1 MKMIK
6 NTYSIEKLPKLS
18 KLVLMGLSC
27 LFFVTGCGSSLS
39 NYSGV
44 EPQNRNEVEMV
55 RIPYSVNFEDGSE
68 VLSKVE
74 ISRLNNFL
82 ATSNIT
88 YGNEFSMDFPLDRNG
103 NLSDID
109 TKRLSYISN
118 LLKDSGL
125 YMSEKVTPFGMEP
138 RVNTGRLI
146 VSKYVV
152 TLPECGWSQPSYP
165 NYENAPTSNFGCASQ
180 ANLGLMIANPKD
192 LLTGQSGGKTNAE
205 RAAFAVERYQNTV
218 VTVDATSAGSGN

>member
-1 MKMIK
+1 MIK
-6 NTYSIEKLPKLS
+6 NTYSLETLS
-18 KLVLMGLSC
+18 KTSKIALTGLSC
-27 LFFVTGCGSSLS
+27 IFLVTGCGNSIS

-55 RIPYSVNFEDGSE
+55 RIPYSVNFEDGATK
-68 VLSKVE
+68 LSNVE
-74 ISRLNNFL
+74 IARLNNFL

-103 NLSDID
+103 NISDID
-109 TKRLSYISN
+109 SQRLTYMSD

-125 YMSEKVTPFGMEP
+125 YMSSTITPYGMEP
-138 RVNTGRLI
+138 RENTGRLI

-152 TLPECGWSQPSYP
+152 TLPECGWSQASYP
-165 NYENAPTSNFGCASQ
+165 NYDNAPTSNFGCASQ

-192 LLTGQSGGKTNAE
+192 LLTGQSDGKTNAE

-218 VTVDATSAGSGN
+218 TTVAPATAGTGN